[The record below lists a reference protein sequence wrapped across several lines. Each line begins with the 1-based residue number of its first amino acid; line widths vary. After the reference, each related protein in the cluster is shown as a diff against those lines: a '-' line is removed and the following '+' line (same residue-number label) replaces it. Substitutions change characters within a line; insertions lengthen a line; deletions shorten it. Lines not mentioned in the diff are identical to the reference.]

1 MITQYPLPRPVP
13 SGVVDIHEQIQRASN
28 CDCTPTRV
36 DDARAAKSG
45 RGDDGVG
52 ARAPVA
58 PRSGGFGASGGGR
71 VLTQRRRRYRA
82 GVPNFAF
89 AIARRK
95 LSHVAK

>member
-45 RGDDGVG
+45 RGDDGW
-52 ARAPVA
+52 ARGH
-58 PRSGGFGASGGGR
+58 RS
-71 VLTQRRRRYRA
+71 RRDRA
-82 GVPNFAF
+82 VS
-89 AIARRK
+89 ARR
-95 LSHVAK
+95 VVVGC